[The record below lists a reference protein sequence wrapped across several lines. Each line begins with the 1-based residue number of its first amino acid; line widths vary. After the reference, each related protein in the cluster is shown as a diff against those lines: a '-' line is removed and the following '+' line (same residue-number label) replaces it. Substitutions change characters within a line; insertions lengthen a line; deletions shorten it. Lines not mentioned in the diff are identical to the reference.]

1 MNLTRQVLI
10 VSMVLLGILSQSP
23 FLTSAFSQDREVM
36 DSEHQRLEPIDFT
49 RIGPQVGDRFPDV
62 VLPDQTGQVLDLHKV
77 RNHRRALVVFY
88 RSAEW

>member
-10 VSMVLLGILSQSP
+10 VSLVLLGILSQSP
-23 FLTSAFSQDREVM
+23 FLTSAFSKERKVM
-36 DSEHQRLEPIDFT
+36 DSEHQQPESMELT

-62 VLPDQTGQVLDLHKV
+62 VLPDQTGQVIDLHKV